1 MYLFLF
7 PGRTRKWFPIAEAI
21 EALHKPHQIH
31 YIKLALLGSK
41 EPLPSSGS
49 CATNLSNTGHAPSNV
64 GPAPSNARS
73 DSDNGSARSE
83 SANGSARSDS
93 ANGSALAGG
102 GQLDGSGSV
111 DDQLLDVD
119 QRGVD
124 KSDNNRTQEVDDDQ
138 CDSKSLVEKSE
149 NTPSLSKIEDYIF
162 DSSNLC
168 HKNNVKLDHSSCD
181 NRPNVIAGLDLSE
194 NSASESCDTNSRI
207 SKQSNN
213 SIAQEQFKT
222 QKD

>member
-49 CATNLSNTGHAPSNV
+49 CATNLSNTGHALSNV

-102 GQLDGSGSV
+102 GQLDGSRSG
-111 DDQLLDVD
+111 DQLQDD
-119 QRGVD
+119 KGVD
-124 KSDNNRTQEVDDDQ
+124 NSANDRTQELDNDQ